1 MKTLFAKLS
10 LLTNQYKEYFQKNT
24 PFIKNDSKKFTAY
37 LYITLT
43 LFSVS
48 FFGFFAIKPT
58 LDTISNLN
66 KQYEDNKLVYD
77 ALKKKLAALDMLNT
91 QYQALET
98 DLNLVFDAIPKTNNI
113 PYLARQLEKLTSL
126 RGLNLSKLDFGVIEL
141 YPALK
146 ATPGMFSYTFTISV
160 EGSEDKVNSFISDI
174 ISFDRII
181 GIERITTGKT
191 ENNIFGTTI
200 TGRAYFSN
208 Q

>member
-1 MKTLFAKLS
+1 MKALFTKLF
-10 LLTNQYKEYFQKNT
+10 LLTNHYKEYFKKNT
-24 PFIKNDSKKFTAY
+24 PFIKSDSKKFTAY

-66 KQYEDNKLVYD
+66 KQYEDNTFVYN
-77 ALKKKLAALDMLNT
+77 ALKKKLVALDALNV
-91 QYQALET
+91 QYQTLQP
-98 DLNLVFDAIPKTNNI
+98 DLNLVFDAIPKTNKI
-113 PYLARQLEKLTSL
+113 PYLTRQLEKLTSAQN
-126 RGLNLSKLDFGVIEL
+126 LNLSKLDFGVIEI

-146 ATPGMFSYTFTISV
+146 PTPGMFSYTFNITV
-160 EGSEDKVNSFISDI
+160 EGSEDKVNRFISDI

-191 ENNIFGTTI
+191 DNNVFGTTI
-200 TGRAYFSN
+200 TGRAYFLN